1 MGEKSG
7 NLATSTLPSYIA
19 RLVISD
25 VRQNEHPTAW
35 APTSDWLSA
44 RSVRGHML
52 DAAAR
57 AFMDSSRRAR
67 WKPTSTAARVRSL
80 CTRPAGTSRGGSQPV
95 RVSRMRSQAIVRE
108 LVKQLM
114 QADADEEHRKRMRKI
129 LKTRN
134 YPDEDDDDPI
144 DADPMRF

>member
-1 MGEKSG
+1 MSTPVPG
-7 NLATSTLPSYIA
+7 LRRATGYQP
-19 RLVISD
+19 
-25 VRQNEHPTAW
+25 
-35 APTSDWLSA
+35 
-44 RSVRGHML
+44 
-52 DAAAR
+52 AAR
-57 AFMDSSRRAR
+57 AAHAR
-67 WKPTSTAARVRSL
+67 CGNTRLYELLAARQGKPTSTA
-80 CTRPAGTSRGGSQPV
+80 TRPVATSRGGSQPV
-95 RVSRMRSQAIVRE
+95 RVSSMRSQAIVRE